1 MSLRKY
7 FKFPVEKP
15 LDVRTKFFSTEDNL
29 SNDVYLEAQIQ
40 NLCNSFIVLEKVD
53 LQPSEFYRRNDAGVG
68 YSK

>member
-1 MSLRKY
+1 MNLRKY

-40 NLCNSFIVLEKVD
+40 NLCNSFIVLEKVE
-53 LQPSEFYRRNDAGVG
+53 LQPSEFYRRNDTGVG

>member
-15 LDVRTKFFSTEDNL
+15 FDVRTKFFSTEDNL

-40 NLCNSFIVLEKVD
+40 NLCNSSIVLEKVE
-53 LQPSEFYRRNDAGVG
+53 LQPSDFYRRNDAGVG
-68 YSK
+68 KSK